1 MATII
6 FIDNFDSFTYNLVD
20 EFRVLN
26 HDVLVYRNDADVDFI
41 SNIAKQRAQNGEKV
55 IFVLSPGP
63 SSPSDANNLL
73 GIIKNNLGKYP
84 MLGICLGHQAL
95 GQVLGGKV
103 VRADKIVHGKSS
115 MINHENKLCFSNLPN
130 PLKVAR
136 YHSLVVE
143 DLGEDV
149 EVLASVDNLCMSLY
163 SKKYNVLGFQFH
175 PESIMSTYGRV
186 LLDNSINSLLREKQ
200 DK

>member
-26 HDVLVYRNDADVDFI
+26 HDVLVYRNDADIDFI
-41 SNIAKQRAQNGEKV
+41 SNIAKLRAQNGEKV

-115 MINHENKLCFSNLPN
+115 MISHESKHCFSNLPN

-163 SKKYNVLGFQFH
+163 SQKYNVLGFQFH

>member
-103 VRADKIVHGKSS
+103 VRAGKIVHGKST
-115 MINHENKLCFSNLPN
+115 MINHVNKLCFSNLPN

-143 DLGEDV
+143 DLPEDV
-149 EVLASVDNLCMSLY
+149 EVLSSVDNMCMSLY

-186 LLDNSINSLLREKQ
+186 LLDNAITCLIGKNM
-200 DK
+200 